1 MHNRLLHLMIII
13 TLLTL
18 MAGSELTA
26 QGSGRGRKRTKPKKK
41 KPYLFGDPNKDGGG
55 PPMLSIDYLVQRPQ
69 GSTVWLRM
77 MSGSRVKGNLMNVQ
91 TESGVI
97 ILKFP
102 DAKKGEASHG
112 SFKASALE
120 GVDY

>member
-1 MHNRLLHLMIII
+1 MHNRLLHLILII

-18 MAGSELTA
+18 VAGSELTA
-26 QGSGRGRKRTKPKKK
+26 QGFGRGRKRTKSKKK
-41 KPYLFGDPNKDGGG
+41 KPYLFGDPKKDGGG
-55 PPMLSIDYLVQRPQ
+55 TPMLSIDYLVQRPQ

-77 MSGSRVKGNLMNVQ
+77 MSGTRIKGTLMNVQ

-97 ILKFP
+97 TIRFSN
-102 DAKKGEASHG
+102 AKKGEASHG